1 MKDKALAGKK
11 ILWVEDDMFLSDLMA
26 KKLAKYDPTLFHA
39 KNADEVFSV
48 LGKEKPD
55 LIVLDVLLPGLNG
68 FEILKKVKT
77 DAATKSIPVVLL
89 SNLNQKSDIEKG
101 AELGAKKF
109 LVKALLTPD
118 DILQEVG
125 KVLGVA

>member
-1 MKDKALAGKK
+1 MKEKALVGKK
-11 ILWVEDDMFLSDLMA
+11 ILWVEDDLFLSDLMA
-26 KKLAKYDPTLFHA
+26 KKLVKYEPTLLHA
-39 KNADEVFSV
+39 KNSEEVFS
-48 LGKEKPD
+48 LLQTEKPH

-68 FEILKKVKT
+68 FDILKQVKSNP
-77 DAATKSIPVVLL
+77 DTKAIPVILL

-118 DILQEVG
+118 EIMEEVG
-125 KVLGVA
+125 KVLGV